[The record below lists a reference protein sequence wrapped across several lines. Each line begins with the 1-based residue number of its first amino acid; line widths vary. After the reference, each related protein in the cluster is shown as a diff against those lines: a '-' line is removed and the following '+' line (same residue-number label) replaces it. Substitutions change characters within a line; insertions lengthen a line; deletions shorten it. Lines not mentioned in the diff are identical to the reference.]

1 MLSYVTSLKCIQA
14 YSASGIWQY
23 IRSTGTGGV
32 DDAVLALFLHQYKYF
47 GANTKHETLLLE
59 QCWKFAACG
68 LRYIET
74 RAKVDH
80 STIKAF
86 NYLLITHTFHCGGA
100 RHCGPVTADSVR
112 FQMCS
117 KPRVNVGKSSGG
129 SCSLCWWWFDFGAVC
144 SCWHLS
150 YEKWTITSSC
160 WYRWWSKSSAEGFLT
175 LKNANTLFPSKCRM
189 SQIWRYMYPLIGRYF
204 QKPINRR
211 ILCQ

>member
-1 MLSYVTSLKCIQA
+1 MTQCLLFSYTNINISEPILSTKPFCSNNTLEVCGMRLEIH
-14 YSASGIWQY
+14 
-23 IRSTGTGGV
+23 RNPREGGSFN
-32 DDAVLALFLHQYKYF
+32 DK
-47 GANTKHETLLLE
+47 
-59 QCWKFAACG
+59 
-68 LRYIET
+68 
-74 RAKVDH
+74 
-80 STIKAF
+80 SF

-112 FQMCS
+112 FQMCP

-129 SCSLCWWWFDFGAVC
+129 SCSLCWWWFGFGAIC

-150 YEKWTITSSC
+150 YEKCTITSSC